1 MQPSRPGF
9 PNLSGP
15 LFLPLPLLPCLVRCM
30 VPERGRPG
38 VTSPASLPGTVG
50 GGWERLTPNSGHPS
64 RGCYRPQRI
73 NGAEATHF
81 LWPGDR
87 LNHTAPHCWQPL
99 SQEVP
104 PAPSGGGSW
113 PPHAPGLA
121 FLCLLEAGELGTP
134 GVMRAL
140 IRCPHPWEV
149 WTSPESQGH
158 CGGRSWA
165 GPGTQLFQTWGP
177 REVKDELEGV
187 RFETWRVRGS
197 RGRKPSS
204 TRDWL
209 AEGRAGWHIPLL

>member
-1 MQPSRPGF
+1 
-9 PNLSGP
+9 
-15 LFLPLPLLPCLVRCM
+15 M
-30 VPERGRPG
+30 VPEGGRPG
-38 VTSPASLPGTVG
+38 VTSPASLAGTGG
-50 GGWERLTPNSGHPS
+50 GGWERLTATSGHPS

-87 LNHTAPHCWQPL
+87 LNHTAPHCWPPL

-104 PAPSGGGSW
+104 PAPSEEVAG
-113 PPHAPGLA
+113 PPTPQ
-121 FLCLLEAGELGTP
+121 AGELGP
-134 GVMRAL
+134 PWVMRAL
-140 IRCPHPWEV
+140 MRCPHPREV
-149 WTSPESQGH
+149 WTLPEGWGH

-165 GPGTQLFQTWGP
+165 GPGTQPCQTWGP
-177 REVKDELEGV
+177 RAVRDELEGV

-209 AEGRAGWHIPLL
+209 AEGRVA